1 MSRIVIKNKGNFS
14 LTDKFFETIGDAIRR
29 IDLRKYGKMGVEALR
44 EATPKDSGKTA
55 DSWYYVIDHDPVTKQ
70 YTINWY
76 NDNIADGWFPIA
88 IMIQYGHATNNGGY
102 VKGRDYINPALQSVF
117 DELADH
123 AWKEVKDS

>member
-1 MSRIVIKNKGNFS
+1 MSQVVIKNKGNFS
-14 LTDKFFETIGDAIRR
+14 LTDKFFEAIGNAIRR
-29 IDLRKYGKMGVEALR
+29 VDLNKYGRMGVNALR

-55 DSWYYVIDHDPVTKQ
+55 DSWFYVIEHDKEKKQ
-70 YTINWY
+70 YNISWY

-117 DELADH
+117 DQMAEN